1 MIDNKEIKNCPC
13 CGGKAVINITSLP
26 DSYSDHYQIE
36 CTNCGLSMPI
46 WDYTEKDKIIK
57 QWNRRENGG
66 NK

>member
-13 CGGKAVINITSLP
+13 CGGKAVINTTSLP

-46 WDYTEKDKIIK
+46 WDYTEKDKIIS
-57 QWNRRENGG
+57 
-66 NK
+66 